1 MGNRKDI
8 INSARAWFGAIAGDA
23 KHREILDT
31 YNNHRPLARGYKIKP
46 TDAWCATFVS
56 ACAIKSGNADVVPL
70 EVSCPQMVALAQQ
83 RGIWKES
90 DDYRPDVGDIIL
102 YDWEDNGNGDNTGTP
117 DHVGIVSSVIGNTLE
132 IIEGNMSNKVGYR
145 RLSINGRYIRGYI
158 TPKYTENSNESEKPP
173 TPSPTPSKT
182 SEAESIEALARECI
196 AGLHG
201 NADARKNSLYEK
213 VQDEV
218 NNLLKG
224 KPKHNSATGLA
235 SAVISG
241 RYGNGDARKE
251 NIYRVVQDEV
261 NELLC

>member
-46 TDAWCATFVS
+46 TDAWCAAFVS

-70 EVSCPQMVALAQQ
+70 EVSCPQMVSLAQQ
-83 RGIWKES
+83 RGIWEES
-90 DDYRPDVGDIIL
+90 DDFCPDVGDIIL
-102 YDWEDNGNGDNTGTP
+102 YDWDDSGNGDNKGTP
-117 DHVGIVSSVIGNTLE
+117 DHVGIVSAVIGNTLE

-145 RLSINGRYIRGYI
+145 RLSIDGRNIRGYI
-158 TPKYTENSNESEKPP
+158 TPKYTENSNESYEP
-173 TPSPTPSKT
+173 PTPSKT

-201 NADARKNSLYEK
+201 NGEARKNSIYEK

-235 SAVISG
+235 SAVIFG
-241 RYGNGDARKE
+241 RYGNGEARKE
-251 NIYRVVQDEV
+251 NIYRAVQNKV
-261 NELLC
+261 NELC